1 MRGYLK
7 HKTSVLALAFLAA
20 CSGPEQPQPTRS
32 ILADS
37 TLPPLK
43 AFTAA
48 RPVATQRS
56 NSDMAQD
63 FLDLA
68 FALESGR
75 DLRQFTRFDTPIRVK
90 VTGRN
95 TATLRSDLKQLLGRL
110 RAEAGLDI
118 TQVSDGRAQI
128 TIHSVAKKDIRQ
140 ALPHAAC
147 FVVPNVDSLS
157 DYRRSKNA
165 PKTDW
170 LALKERTKL
179 AIFLPYD
186 TSPQDVRDCLHEEL
200 AQALGPLN
208 DLYRLND
215 SVFND
220 DNFHTVLT
228 SFDMLMLRVHYDP
241 RLQNGMSR
249 EMVAQRLPE
258 IFARLNP
265 AGQSAGTGQTSSTP
279 RAWINA
285 IQFALGPK
293 ATKTQRVAEAQR
305 AIDLAKQ
312 YGWSDHR
319 RGFSHFA
326 MARLLQAR
334 YPDKSHQHYLW
345 ADEFFRQSAP
355 NGPHRPQVATQL
367 AAHAISNGNAQS
379 ALRLIETNLPA
390 AYKYEN
396 AVLLASL
403 LLLKSEAL
411 AMTGELD
418 AAQQA
423 HLDSLGWARY
433 GFGPDWAVRAK
444 LREIASLNPLKG

>member
-1 MRGYLK
+1 M
-7 HKTSVLALAFLAA
+7 
-20 CSGPEQPQPTRS
+20 
-32 ILADS
+32 ADN
-37 TLPPLK
+37 TLPPIK

-48 RPVATQRS
+48 KPAATQRS

-68 FALESGR
+68 FSLESGR
-75 DLRQFTRFDTPIRVK
+75 NLSHFTRFDTPIRVK
-90 VTGRN
+90 VQGRN

-118 TQVSDGRAQI
+118 LQVSQGSAQI

-170 LALKERTKL
+170 IALKKRKKL
-179 AIFLPYD
+179 AIFLPFD

-249 EMVAQRLPE
+249 EAVAQRLPE

-265 AGQSAGTGQTSSTP
+265 KGASNATAHVSPTP
-279 RAWINA
+279 REWINS
-285 IQFALGPK
+285 IQYALGPSTPN
-293 ATKTQRVAEAQR
+293 ARRLSEAQN

-319 RGFSHFA
+319 RGFSHYA
-326 MARLLQAR
+326 LARLLKR
-334 YPDKSHQHYLW
+334 RHPDLSYAHYLW
-345 ADEFFRQSAP
+345 ADKFFGQSAAQ
-355 NGPHRPQVATQL
+355 GPHRPQVAAEL
-367 AAHAISNGNAQS
+367 AAFAIANGDATS
-379 ALRLIETNLPA
+379 ALSLIQANLPA
-390 AYKYEN
+390 AHKFEN
-396 AVLLASL
+396 AVLLSSL

-411 AMTGELD
+411 AMMGEMG

-433 GFGPDWAVRAK
+433 GFGPEWAVRAK
-444 LREIASLNPLKG
+444 QREVAALNPHNRSF